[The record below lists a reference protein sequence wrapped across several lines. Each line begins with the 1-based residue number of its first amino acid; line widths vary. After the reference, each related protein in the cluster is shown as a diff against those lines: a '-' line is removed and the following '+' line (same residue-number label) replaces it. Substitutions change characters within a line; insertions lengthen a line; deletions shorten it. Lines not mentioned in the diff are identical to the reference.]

1 MDYLKVFY
9 YVTNICKKK
18 NVLCL
23 CCLFTLVLISSF
35 SFAAFNVHR
44 VYTDTLPD
52 STIVPRIHN
61 DTASL
66 NKTTPRD
73 SVQQNNGFISVFRPF
88 RTFNKNTSIESV
100 TNLTIQQQNV
110 SYKTKAD
117 FTTQYTLDKHT
128 DNQFLFDVSVTK
140 LNTRVETMG
149 LQLQYNSQD
158 SVQQDT
164 TSGFAR
170 PLFDIVGKTITLNVD
185 STGTILSVDTSD
197 IGNKVGNVISGLSV
211 AGENFQPGNNFGLML
226 NKNPDS
232 LRLGYT
238 WTDSSQINEKKRIT
252 KYTVQSRLHDEI
264 VLLVNGTVE
273 QTGIF
278 QSDGHSFQT
287 DFSGSQTGKII
298 VSGDNR
304 LVTLRSIAYTMHG
317 TVHFNGQDIPA
328 TATSRINETINP

>member
-1 MDYLKVFY
+1 MDYLNVLY
-9 YVTNICKKK
+9 NVTNICKKK
-18 NVLCL
+18 NVLHL
-23 CCLFTLVLISSF
+23 CCLFALIFISSF
-35 SFAAFNVHR
+35 SFASSAAHR
-44 VYTDTLPD
+44 IYRDSLPD
-52 STIVPRIHN
+52 STVVPQQIHN
-61 DTASL
+61 DSL
-66 NKTTPRD
+66 NKSTTPTD
-73 SVQQNNGFISVFRPF
+73 SVQQTNGYISVFKPF

-117 FTTQYTLDKHT
+117 FTTQYMRDKHT
-128 DNQFLFDVSVTK
+128 DSQFQFNVSVTK

-164 TSGFAR
+164 TSGFAK
-170 PLFDIVGKTITLNVD
+170 PLFDIVGKTITLNTD

-197 IGNKVGNVISGLSV
+197 IGNKVGNVLSGLSI
-211 AGENFQPGNNFGLML
+211 AGENFQPGNNFGLMM

-232 LRLGYT
+232 LQPGYF
-238 WTDSSQINEKKRIT
+238 WTDSSQINGKKRVT
-252 KYTVQSRLHDEI
+252 KYTVQSRLHNEI

-304 LVTLRSIAYTMHG
+304 LIKLRNITYTLHG